1 MPVGNDDNNVWE
13 IRRYGEVNLY
23 DGRGGVDQISF
34 ERLPRSFFNITQNAD
49 GSVNVDSVSGA
60 SAFYRLKLSNIEL
73 LVFNY
78 GRDTVDL
85 RTAFAATDQAK
96 LITGTDSA
104 DTITGTDAADS
115 ITGLAGDDSIS
126 GAGGADTLLGGAG
139 ADILVGQAGNDVLN
153 GGAGID
159 TARFSGTSAE
169 YTLGFDRVNRQITIT
184 DTRAGRD
191 GIDRLLDVET
201 LQFTN
206 KSVGVAS
213 QEHSSFAD
221 LPPELYQFFIVAF
234 DAAPGVEYMGQIAEA
249 YRNGASV
256 RQIVDAFVSKSQF
269 TDVYPTSLSNRQLA
283 EKLVTN
289 IVGNS
294 ASDTSKGRA
303 VSDIVDAMANGL
315 TVGGV
320 VFAVFGNLAKKPLQ
334 GDEWSGTA
342 RQFLNQIA
350 VAQYYT
356 ETMSQSTTDLA
367 TLRAAV
373 NAVTHLTPVTSDAEI
388 VALIGQGLF
397 GG

>member
-126 GAGGADTLLGGAG
+126 GAGGADTLL
-139 ADILVGQAGNDVLN
+139 